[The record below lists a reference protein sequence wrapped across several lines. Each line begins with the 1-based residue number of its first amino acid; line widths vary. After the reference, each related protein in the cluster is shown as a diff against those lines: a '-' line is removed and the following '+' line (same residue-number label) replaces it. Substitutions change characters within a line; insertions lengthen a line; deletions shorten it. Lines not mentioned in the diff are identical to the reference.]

1 MTVVPKVSRFLV
13 PIWIVFA
20 IARLNAQDESM
31 HEYNA
36 QKLTVQLQE
45 AYAGPQA
52 GGISAVPAAGSTSST
67 WFAFKGFDAIPERD
81 FYEVA
86 NHPELVQRSDEYARQ
101 RSTAYWTTG
110 GIAAVGVTLVVTAAY
125 LWPNPGAM
133 DYPYHFGLG
142 TGGGG
147 IGTAVTVIGF
157 ALIPVSLLPLLH
169 LPPERAVNYPVALDI
184 AEEYNHGLR
193 VSLHIPE

>member
-1 MTVVPKVSRFLV
+1 MLRRARRFLV
-13 PIWIVFA
+13 PIWIAFA
-20 IARLNAQDESM
+20 IMRLNAQDESLR
-31 HEYNA
+31 EYNA
-36 QKLTVQLQE
+36 QKLTIQLQE
-45 AYAGPQA
+45 AFAGTEV
-52 GGISAVPAAGSTSST
+52 GGISAAPVAGKSSST

-86 NHPELVQRSDEYARQ
+86 NHPELVERSDEYGHR
-101 RSTAYWTTG
+101 RSTAYWTMG
-110 GIAAVGVTLVVTAAY
+110 GMAAAGVTMVVTAAY

-147 IGTAVTVIGF
+147 VGTLVTVIGF
-157 ALIPVSLLPLLH
+157 ALIPASLLPLFH
-169 LPPERAVNYPVALDI
+169 LPPERTVSYPAALDI

-193 VSLHIPE
+193 ISLHIPE